1 MEENSNKTVEEL
13 REEMAKVEAEFAL
26 SPSKRRGK
34 LIRWAIRQMF
44 TAVLYYFLWD
54 AHPWVP
60 KSLWVVVPLAIL
72 SFVSIFSFNWLM
84 NRKLRKAAA
93 SVDRLEQVLKHK
105 EEEPPVE

>member
-60 KSLWVVVPLAIL
+60 KSLWVVVPLAML

-84 NRKLRKAAA
+84 KRKLRKAAA
-93 SVDRLEQVLKHK
+93 SVDRLEQVLKHQ
-105 EEEPPVE
+105 EEEPPAE

>member
-60 KSLWVVVPLAIL
+60 KSLWVVVPLAML

-84 NRKLRKAAA
+84 KRKLRKAAS
-93 SVDRLEQVLKHK
+93 SVDRLEQVLKHP

>member
-13 REEMAKVEAEFAL
+13 REEMAKAEAEFLL

-84 NRKLRKAAA
+84 KRKLRKAAA
-93 SVDRLEQVLKHK
+93 SVDRLEQVLKHT